1 MAAQTP
7 RSKNGRTAN
16 PWVAV
21 HHNFSEH
28 TLKLNRLVQQIAA
41 ISLPVALAAC
51 GGGGSDTP
59 PPPPTAT
66 ALKLSGTAA
75 VGAPM
80 AGASVTVSC
89 ASGSALVTADAKGV
103 YTVSITD
110 GALPCVLTAKSADG
124 LIELHS
130 VAAGTGH
137 ADTTSNITPLS
148 ELLLAKLAGTDPK
161 TYVASFTSSTAI
173 STADVGAAQ
182 TALLQTLTA
191 AGLDVSAVTDIVGGT
206 LSAGTGTGYD
216 GALDKLQT
224 AISTAG
230 TTLGELTTAVSTTS
244 TVGSSTSTSTVTTVL
259 AAASSECPGLK
270 TGTLRMID
278 FNDGWNDKIAVD
290 ATALTV
296 TAGGTKYTLT
306 KNAACDYTV
315 NDDVSTRVLVARSGM
330 AVLLQGTGTGT
341 GGVAGVAIPEQ
352 ALDVA
357 ALAGTYDRVQYGTTF
372 DPEVGDFGTTVFAS
386 NGANGLSVNCPLG
399 FGKCAEDTQS
409 KGTLVANA
417 NGGFDYMEN
426 GASQARAFAFRNAA
440 GRTFIIAQGLDGT
453 VTVLASQA
461 SLTLPEV
468 GKSTSFWQFTVNA
481 SGLNPVTE
489 ESNTVTAVD
498 ATAKTVTRQFASDS
512 HFDTITFDA
521 PFAGTRYRATNACTT
536 SAGGALNCNGVVLM
550 PLGGMVLSVSS
561 VPTKHYTTVSIDT
574 P

>member
-1 MAAQTP
+1 
-7 RSKNGRTAN
+7 
-16 PWVAV
+16 
-21 HHNFSEH
+21 
-28 TLKLNRLVQQIAA
+28 
-41 ISLPVALAAC
+41 
-51 GGGGSDTP
+51 
-59 PPPPTAT
+59 
-66 ALKLSGTAA
+66 LKLSGTAA

-103 YTVSITD
+103 YTVSIAG
-110 GALPCVLTAKSADG
+110 GALPCVLTAKSTDG

-130 VAAGTGH
+130 VAAGTGQ

-173 STADVGAAQ
+173 STADVGTAQ

-206 LSAGTGTGYD
+206 LSAGSGTGYD

-230 TTLGELTTAVSTTS
+230 TTLAELTTAVSTTS
-244 TVGSSTSTSTVTTVL
+244 TAGSSTSTSTVTTVL
-259 AAASSECPGLK
+259 AAASSDCPGLK

-278 FNDGWNDKIAVD
+278 FNDGWNEKIVVD

-296 TAGGTKYTLT
+296 TASGTKYTLT

-315 NDDVSTRVLVARSGM
+315 NDDASTRVLVARSGM
-330 AVLLQGTGTGT
+330 AVLLQGTGT

-357 ALAGTYDRVQYGTTF
+357 ALAGTYDRVQYGNAF
-372 DPEVGDFGTTVFAS
+372 DAEVGDFGTTVFAA

-417 NGGFDYMEN
+417 DGGFDYMEN

-440 GRTFIIAQGLDGT
+440 GRTFIIAQSPDGT
-453 VTVLASQA
+453 VTVLASQT
-461 SLTLPEV
+461 SLTLPDV

-481 SGLNPVTE
+481 AGLGAVTE

-512 HFDTITFDA
+512 HFDAITFDT
-521 PFAGTRYRATNACTT
+521 PFTGTRYRAPNACTT
-536 SAGGALNCNGVVLM
+536 SAGGALNCSGVIQM
-550 PLGGMVLSVSS
+550 PLGGIVLSVSS
-561 VPTKHYTTVSIDT
+561 VPTKHFITVSIDK